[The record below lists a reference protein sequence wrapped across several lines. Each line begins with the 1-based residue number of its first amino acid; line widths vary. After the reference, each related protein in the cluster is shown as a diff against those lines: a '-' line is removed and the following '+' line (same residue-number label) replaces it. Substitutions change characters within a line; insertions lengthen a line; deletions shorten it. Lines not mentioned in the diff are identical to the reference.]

1 MTLYVKFP
9 VIVLAVVGNFVFL
22 PQLNCN
28 DMDIPRE
35 LFYEEKSL
43 KDLGIANK
51 DSIYNTIFQE
61 WLLTLTDLKP
71 GVNGYLSRIQQTI
84 NDARFICTLILR
96 FPDNCLNVIPYYIS
110 KTKEPSV
117 VMPMVYFF
125 LSIIRT
131 EEYRLSL
138 LMKAL
143 DTEIKRMGWN
153 DNLGGL
159 LENKKLKKKKMD
171 RNAFSCRE
179 LNASVLSTIDWEKLT
194 NYYKK
199 DHVEKVIRIV
209 SKNEDEAKLMAKA
222 ITEAAKKSEE
232 DFYNPEPY
240 IEDDEYPDEPD
251 VPDKNWDYTPDY
263 SEVYNLCREIEEGN
277 GYSSIICKPRTIEQ
291 EFTNKFAVKKVLQ
304 DFLEGDWFDEFS
316 SNRETYTLEWRKQMI
331 DDLLKSEWGPMI
343 GQNWQKTFRE
353 EKYALVG
360 VLRDCGIITE
370 GKKKDLVAKLKG
382 SEDVVSKVSIDRYMI
397 RKDLKRYLDWM
408 IDYVNSTPFE
418 EKSD

>member
-84 NDARFICTLILR
+84 NDARFISTLILR

-143 DTEIKRMGWN
+143 ETEIKRMGWN
-153 DNLGGL
+153 DNLGEL
-159 LENKKLKKKKMD
+159 LEIKKLKKKKMD
-171 RNAFSCRE
+171 CNAFSCRE
-179 LNASVLSTIDWEKLT
+179 LNTSILSTIDWEKLT

-199 DHVEKVIRIV
+199 DLVEKIIRIV
-209 SKNEDEAKLMAKA
+209 SRNEDEAKLIAKA
-222 ITEAAKKSEE
+222 ITEAVKKTEE

-240 IEDDEYPDEPD
+240 VEDDEYPDEPD
-251 VPDKNWDYTPDY
+251 EPDNNWDYTPDY
-263 SEVYNLCREIEEGN
+263 SEIYNLCREIEEGN
-277 GYSSIICKPRTIEQ
+277 GYSSIIRKPRTIEQ
-291 EFTNKFAVKKVLQ
+291 EFANKFTVKKVLQ

-316 SNRETYTLEWRKQMI
+316 SSRETYTTEWRKQMI
-331 DDLLKSEWGPMI
+331 DDLLKSEWGPLI
-343 GQNWQKTFRE
+343 GRNWEKTFRE
-353 EKYALVG
+353 KKYALVG
-360 VLRDCGIITE
+360 VLRDCSIITE
-370 GKKKDLVAKLKG
+370 GKKKDLVAKLMG
-382 SEDVVSKVSIDRYMI
+382 SEDTISKDSIDRYMI
-397 RKDLKRYLDWM
+397 RKDLKLYLDWM
-408 IDYVNSTPFE
+408 RDYVNSTPFE
-418 EKSD
+418 E

>member
-1 MTLYVKFP
+1 
-9 VIVLAVVGNFVFL
+9 
-22 PQLNCN
+22 
-28 DMDIPRE
+28 
-35 LFYEEKSL
+35 
-43 KDLGIANK
+43 
-51 DSIYNTIFQE
+51 
-61 WLLTLTDLKP
+61 
-71 GVNGYLSRIQQTI
+71 
-84 NDARFICTLILR
+84 
-96 FPDNCLNVIPYYIS
+96 
-110 KTKEPSV
+110 
-117 VMPMVYFF
+117 
-125 LSIIRT
+125 
-131 EEYRLSL
+131 
-138 LMKAL
+138 
-143 DTEIKRMGWN
+143 
-153 DNLGGL
+153 
-159 LENKKLKKKKMD
+159 
-171 RNAFSCRE
+171 
-179 LNASVLSTIDWEKLT
+179 LSTIDWEKLT